1 MKTNT
6 ASLLIRCNGSMETV
20 NPSNTRKGW
29 SLQEL
34 YGHLSCD
41 MVEVVYPVNPLPV
54 MLGSLAKK
62 NTILICDEE
71 ALFSSKTVNP
81 FASMLAGQRIVGD
94 VILTESKNLK

>member
-1 MKTNT
+1 MKTTTN
-6 ASLLIRCNGSMETV
+6 SLLIRTNGSMEIV

-29 SLQEL
+29 TLQEL

-41 MVEVVYPVNPLPV
+41 MVEVVYPSNPLPV
-54 MLGSLAKK
+54 MLGSIAKK
-62 NTILICDEE
+62 DTILICDEE

-94 VILTESKNLK
+94 VILTESKNLR

>member
-1 MKTNT
+1 MKTTTN
-6 ASLLIRCNGSMETV
+6 SLLIRTNGTMEIV
-20 NPSNTRKGW
+20 NPSNAKRGW
-29 SLQEL
+29 TLQEL
-34 YGHLSCD
+34 YGHLECD

-62 NTILICDEE
+62 NTIFICDEE